1 MNQYTKY
8 ILKRIF
14 YMIITLFLIATIT
27 FFLMKLLPGS
37 PYANEEN
44 LTDAQLQ
51 IMNAKYGLDKP
62 VWMQYLIYLGGLV
75 RLDLGMSFQYNS
87 TVLNL
92 LSSRVGPSFQ
102 IGLQALIFGMGMGTL
117 LGLVA
122 AMKQNTIVDTGAT
135 FFAIIGRSVPSFVFA
150 VVLQLVF
157 GVIFPI
163 LPIALWNQGFIS
175 SILPTLALSI
185 SPVADSARFIRT
197 EMVEVLQSDYMEL
210 ARAKGLSRMEVVM
223 KHGVRNALIPLVTIA
238 GPMLVGLMTG
248 SMVIENI
255 FAIPG
260 IGEQFV
266 KSILTNDYPTIMG
279 VTMMY
284 SFLLVVTILIVD
296 LLYGFIDPRIRLTQ
310 GGEASE

>member
-14 YMIITLFLIATIT
+14 YMIVTLFLIATIT

-62 VWMQYLIYLGGLV
+62 VWMQYFIYLGGLV

-163 LPIALWNQGFIS
+163 FPIALWNQGFIS

-310 GGEASE
+310 GGEAS

>member
-14 YMIITLFLIATIT
+14 YMIVTLFLIVTIT

-310 GGEASE
+310 GGEAS

>member
-1 MNQYTKY
+1 
-8 ILKRIF
+8 
-14 YMIITLFLIATIT
+14 MIVTLFLIATIT

-62 VWMQYLIYLGGLV
+62 VWMQYFIYLGGLV

-310 GGEASE
+310 GGEAS

>member
-14 YMIITLFLIATIT
+14 YMIVTLFLIATIT

-135 FFAIIGRSVPSFVFA
+135 FFAIIGRSVPSFVVA

-310 GGEASE
+310 GGEAS

>member
-14 YMIITLFLIATIT
+14 YMIVTLFLIATIT

-62 VWMQYLIYLGGLV
+62 VWMQYFIYLGGLV

-197 EMVEVLQSDYMEL
+197 EMVELLQSDYMEL

-310 GGEASE
+310 GGEAS

>member
-14 YMIITLFLIATIT
+14 YMIVTLFLIATIT

-62 VWMQYLIYLGGLV
+62 VWMQYFIYLGGLV

-92 LSSRVGPSFQ
+92 LSRRVGPSFQ

-310 GGEASE
+310 GGEAS

>member
-14 YMIITLFLIATIT
+14 YMIVTLFLIATIT

-62 VWMQYLIYLGGLV
+62 VWMQYFIYLGGLV

-102 IGLQALIFGMGMGTL
+102 IGIQALIFGMGMGTL

-310 GGEASE
+310 GGEAS

>member
-14 YMIITLFLIATIT
+14 YMIVTLFLIATIT

-62 VWMQYLIYLGGLV
+62 IWMQFFIYLGGLV

-310 GGEASE
+310 GGEAS

>member
-62 VWMQYLIYLGGLV
+62 VWMQYLIYLGRLV

-150 VVLQLVF
+150 VVLQLIF

-310 GGEASE
+310 GGEAS

>member
-8 ILKRIF
+8 IFKRIF

-62 VWMQYLIYLGGLV
+62 VWMQYFIYLGGLV

-260 IGEQFV
+260 IGEQFI

-310 GGEASE
+310 GGEAS

>member
-150 VVLQLVF
+150 VILQLVF

-260 IGEQFV
+260 IGAQFV

-310 GGEASE
+310 GGEAS

>member
-14 YMIITLFLIATIT
+14 YMIVTLFLIATIT
-27 FFLMKLLPGS
+27 FFLMELLPGS

-102 IGLQALIFGMGMGTL
+102 IGLQALIFGIGMGTL

-175 SILPTLALSI
+175 SILPTIALSI
-185 SPVADSARFIRT
+185 SPVVDSARFIRT

-310 GGEASE
+310 GGEAS

>member
-14 YMIITLFLIATIT
+14 YMIVTLFLIATIT

-62 VWMQYLIYLGGLV
+62 VWIQYLIYLGGLV

-185 SPVADSARFIRT
+185 SPVADSSRFIRT

-310 GGEASE
+310 GGEAS

>member
-14 YMIITLFLIATIT
+14 YMIVTLFLIATIT

-62 VWMQYLIYLGGLV
+62 IWMQYFIYLGGLV

-310 GGEASE
+310 EGEAS

>member
-44 LTDAQLQ
+44 LTDTQLQ

-310 GGEASE
+310 GGEAS

>member
-44 LTDAQLQ
+44 LTNAQLQ

-296 LLYGFIDPRIRLTQ
+296 LLYGLIDPRIRLTQ
-310 GGEASE
+310 GGEAS

>member
-14 YMIITLFLIATIT
+14 YMVVTLFLIATIT

-62 VWMQYLIYLGGLV
+62 VWMQYFIYLGGLV

-102 IGLQALIFGMGMGTL
+102 IGIQALIFGMGMGTL

-310 GGEASE
+310 GGEAS

>member
-14 YMIITLFLIATIT
+14 YMIVTLFLIATIT

-62 VWMQYLIYLGGLV
+62 IWMQYLIYLGGLV

-310 GGEASE
+310 GGEAS

>member
-14 YMIITLFLIATIT
+14 YMIVTLFLIAKIT

-310 GGEASE
+310 GGEAS

>member
-14 YMIITLFLIATIT
+14 YMIVTLFLIATIT

-62 VWMQYLIYLGGLV
+62 VWMQYFIYLGGLV

-102 IGLQALIFGMGMGTL
+102 IGFQALIFGMGMGTL

-310 GGEASE
+310 GGEAS

>member
-1 MNQYTKY
+1 M
-8 ILKRIF
+8 
-14 YMIITLFLIATIT
+14 
-27 FFLMKLLPGS
+27 
-37 PYANEEN
+37 
-44 LTDAQLQ
+44 
-51 IMNAKYGLDKP
+51 
-62 VWMQYLIYLGGLV
+62 
-75 RLDLGMSFQYNS
+75 
-87 TVLNL
+87 
-92 LSSRVGPSFQ
+92 
-102 IGLQALIFGMGMGTL
+102 
-117 LGLVA
+117 
-122 AMKQNTIVDTGAT
+122 
-135 FFAIIGRSVPSFVFA
+135 PSFVFA

-310 GGEASE
+310 GGEAS

>member
-14 YMIITLFLIATIT
+14 YMIVTLFLIATIT

-75 RLDLGMSFQYNS
+75 RLDLGVSFQYNS

-310 GGEASE
+310 GGEAS

>member
-8 ILKRIF
+8 IFKRIF

-62 VWMQYLIYLGGLV
+62 VWMQYFIYLGGLV

-279 VTMMY
+279 VTMMS

-310 GGEASE
+310 GGEAS

>member
-14 YMIITLFLIATIT
+14 YMIVTLFLIATIT

-37 PYANEEN
+37 PYTNEEN

-62 VWMQYLIYLGGLV
+62 VWMQYFIYLGGLV

-310 GGEASE
+310 GGEAS

>member
-14 YMIITLFLIATIT
+14 YMIVTLFLIATIT

-62 VWMQYLIYLGGLV
+62 VWMQYFIYLGGLV

-175 SILPTLALSI
+175 SILPTVALSI

-310 GGEASE
+310 GGEAS

>member
-14 YMIITLFLIATIT
+14 YMIVTLFLIATIT

-102 IGLQALIFGMGMGTL
+102 IGLQALIFGIGMGTL

-175 SILPTLALSI
+175 SILPTIALSI

-310 GGEASE
+310 GGEAS